1 MLDKLVRFSICSQY
15 RVFRRMKTDQAV
27 REGSTVLLREEVII
41 LNWCY
46 RRLSLIERNLNNWI
60 LSTNNS
66 CIKSKQE
73 RRLYKEYGVL

>member
-1 MLDKLVRFSICSQY
+1 
-15 RVFRRMKTDQAV
+15 MKTDQAV
-27 REGSTVLLREEVII
+27 REGSTVLLREEAII